1 MRDVY
6 LVDASIYIFRAW
18 FSLPDS
24 IQDNKG
30 RPVNA
35 VYGYVHF
42 LCQLIERQSPAYMAV
57 AFDESLKSSFR
68 NKIYPGYKANRES
81 APPELKRQ
89 FKLCK
94 DITRLMGLAEYASRT
109 HEADDIVG
117 TIAHRLRRNDF
128 RSIIVS
134 GDKDLTQLIRPG
146 DRYWDFARDK
156 TYLHRDIKKHF
167 GVHPEAMID
176 LLALAGDSIDNIPG
190 VPGIGKKTAISLLD
204 KYKDMKTLYDKLDS
218 LPHSGLRGASRLHD
232 LLQENREQAFLSQR
246 LAKIDCNAP
255 IRTGIRS
262 VKRQQANMD
271 ALQKWFNQQGFGNG
285 LFKRMESVL
294 SDRVVG

>member
-1 MRDVY
+1 MREVF

-18 FSLPDS
+18 FSMPDS

-30 RPVNA
+30 RPINA

-68 NKIYPGYKANRES
+68 NSIYPDYKANRES

-89 FKLCK
+89 FKLCR
-94 DITRLMGLAEYASRT
+94 DITRLMGVAEYASKT

-117 TIAHRLRRNDF
+117 TIAHRLRRHDF

-134 GDKDLTQLIRPG
+134 GDKDLTQLLNPG

-156 TYLHRDIKKHF
+156 TYLHKDIKKHF
-167 GVHPEAMID
+167 GVHPETMVD
-176 LLALAGDSIDNIPG
+176 LLALAGDSVDNIPG

-204 KYKDMKTLYDKLDS
+204 KYKDLKSLYGNLDS
-218 LPHSGLRGASRLHD
+218 LSESGLRGANRLYD
-232 LLQENREQAFLSQR
+232 LLRKNRDQAFLSQR

-255 IRTGIRS
+255 IHTGVRH
-262 VKRQQANMD
+262 VKRQQVNMD
-271 ALQKWFNQQGFGNG
+271 TIQQWFNRQGFGNR
-285 LFKRMESVL
+285 LYKRIVSVL
-294 SDRVVG
+294 SD

>member
-1 MRDVY
+1 MRDIY

-18 FSLPDS
+18 FSMPDS
-24 IQDNKG
+24 IRDNKG
-30 RPVNA
+30 RPINA

-68 NKIYPGYKANRES
+68 NSIYPGYKANREP
-81 APPELKRQ
+81 APLELKRQ
-89 FKLCK
+89 FKLCR
-94 DITRLMGLAEYASRT
+94 DVTRLMGLAEYASKT

-117 TIAHRLRRNDF
+117 TIAQRLRRSDF

-134 GDKDLTQLIRPG
+134 GDKDLTQLLRPG

-156 TYLHRDIKKHF
+156 TYLHTDIKKHF
-167 GVHPEAMID
+167 GVRPEAMID
-176 LLALAGDSIDNIPG
+176 LLALAGDSVDNIPG
-190 VPGIGKKTAISLLD
+190 VPGIGKKTAITLLE
-204 KYKDMKTLYDKLDS
+204 KYQDLKTLYGRLDS
-218 LPHSGLRGASRLHD
+218 LPESGLRGANRLYA
-232 LLQENREQAFLSQR
+232 LLQENRDHAFLSQK

-262 VKRQQANMD
+262 VKRQQADMK
-271 ALQKWFNQQGFGNG
+271 ALQRWFNRQGFGNR
-285 LFKRMESVL
+285 LYKRIESVL
-294 SDRVVG
+294 SDQVA

>member
-1 MRDVY
+1 MREIY

-18 FSLPDS
+18 FSMPDS
-24 IQDNKG
+24 IQDDKG
-30 RPVNA
+30 QPVNA

-42 LCQLIERQSPAYMAV
+42 LCQLLEQRSPAYIAV

-89 FKLCK
+89 FTLCRE
-94 DITRLMGLAEYASRT
+94 ITRLMGISEYASKT
-109 HEADDIVG
+109 HEADDIIG
-117 TIAHRLRRNDF
+117 TISHRLRRNDF

-134 GDKDLTQLIRPG
+134 GDKDLAQLIKPG

-156 TYLHRDIKKHF
+156 IYLHKDIRENF
-167 GVHPEAMID
+167 GVAPEAMVD
-176 LLALAGDSIDNIPG
+176 LLALAGDSVDNIPG

-204 KYKDMKTLYDKLDS
+204 KYKDLRTLYRQADS
-218 LPHSGLRGASRLHD
+218 IMDSGLRGAKRLYN
-232 LLQENREQAFLSQR
+232 LLEENREQAFLSQR

-255 IRTGIRS
+255 VTAGVRNVR
-262 VKRQQANMD
+262 RQQVDMD
-271 ALQKWFNQQGFGNG
+271 VLQKWFKRKGFGG
-285 LFKRMESVL
+285 RLFKRIESVIN
-294 SDRVVG
+294 D

>member
-1 MRDVY
+1 MREIY

-18 FSLPDS
+18 FSMPDT

-42 LCQLIERQSPAYMAV
+42 LCQLIERQSPVYIAA
-57 AFDESLKSSFR
+57 AFDESLKGSFR
-68 NKIYPGYKANRES
+68 NKIYPGYKADRES

-89 FKLCK
+89 FRLCR
-94 DITRLMGLAEYASRT
+94 DITRLMGISEYASKT
-109 HEADDIVG
+109 HEADDIIG
-117 TIAHRLRRNDF
+117 TISQRLRRNDF

-134 GDKDLTQLIRPG
+134 ADKDLTQLIKPG

-156 TYLHRDIKKHF
+156 TYLHKDVQGHF
-167 GVHPEAMID
+167 GVRPQTMVD
-176 LLALAGDSIDNIPG
+176 LLALAGDSVDNIPG

-204 KYKDMKTLYDKLDS
+204 KYKDLKTLYGKLDS
-218 LPHSGLRGASRLHD
+218 LPDSGLRGASRLYG
-232 LLQENREQAFLSQR
+232 LLQENRDQAFLSRR

-255 IRTGIRS
+255 IRTGVRS
-262 VKRQQANMD
+262 VKRQQADIN
-271 ALQKWFNQQGFGNG
+271 ALQKWFKRQGFGDR
-285 LFKRMESVL
+285 LYKRIESVL
-294 SDRVVG
+294 NQ